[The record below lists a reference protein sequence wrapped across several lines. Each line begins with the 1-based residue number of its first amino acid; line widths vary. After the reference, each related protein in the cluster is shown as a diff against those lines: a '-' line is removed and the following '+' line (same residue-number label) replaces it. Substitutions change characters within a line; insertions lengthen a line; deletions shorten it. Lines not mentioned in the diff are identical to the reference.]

1 MDDRSKKP
9 PRWEWVPVNV
19 AMPLS
24 EATANHSSGIA
35 NTFALTDE
43 AGEPVGEAIGIV
55 DARRRL
61 VTIREL
67 RYDATKVSEAG
78 ARDALARFLPP
89 AVEEVATEV
98 PDATGVA

>member
-9 PRWEWVPVNV
+9 ARWEWVPVNV

-24 EATANHSSGIA
+24 EATANHSSGTS
-35 NTFALTDE
+35 TFALTDE

-89 AVEEVATEV
+89 AVEEVAAEV
-98 PDATGVA
+98 PNASEVA